1 MLSLLLG
8 NATLIQKDLKLF
20 FVQNIIFLN
29 WSRIYCLKQKTIS
42 HVSFFKAQIFTP
54 PVLCNPSF
62 IHYAL
67 TNACFAVVTNPKETW
82 EGARQQCLQRNAT
95 LGSIHNAG
103 EDAFLGSL
111 SQSDHLWI
119 GMTDQHLEGNWS
131 WVDQTQLDYERWA
144 PNQPNNFAQG
154 QHCGRKTSGEM
165 WGDFDC
171 SLMHAYVCRINL

>member
-1 MLSLLLG
+1 MLSSLLG
-8 NATLIQKDLKLF
+8 NVTLIQKGLKLF
-20 FVQNIIFLN
+20 FSAEHHLLEYIKNILFETKNNLTCI
-29 WSRIYCLKQKTIS
+29 I
-42 HVSFFKAQIFTP
+42 FKAQIFTP
-54 PVLCNPSF
+54 PVLCNSGF

-131 WVDQTQLDYERWA
+131 WVDQTQLDYERWDV
-144 PNQPNNFAQG
+144 NQPNNVLQA
-154 QHCGRKTSGEM
+154 QHCGLKTFGDA
-165 WGDFDC
+165 WGDAEC
-171 SLMHAYVCRINL
+171 YHIQAYVCRINL